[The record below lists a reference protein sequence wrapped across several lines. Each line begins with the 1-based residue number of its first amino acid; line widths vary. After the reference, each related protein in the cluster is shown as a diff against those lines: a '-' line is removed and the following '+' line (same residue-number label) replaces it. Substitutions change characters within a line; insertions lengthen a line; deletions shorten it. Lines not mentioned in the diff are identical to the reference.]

1 MHPVMAMVV
10 LSDPIA
16 LSSLKYGVVGLVWL
30 QIELVVTSG
39 QPTVFYLVL

>member
-30 QIELVVTSG
+30 FILWKRLRVA
-39 QPTVFYLVL
+39 